1 MHFCLCYAVLLLF
14 ATAPLRLQTEDTIIS
29 DKNKTGQTEI
39 TQANIQI
46 KNVVSKQI
54 DHAVEN
60 GNGLKVIINNGH
72 ADLSFKQIKFP
83 HPEMEEILQCLVSD
97 SNVRNYLSFED
108 WASDFGYDE
117 DSRKAEKIYVESQ
130 KITSSFAKLVG
141 GVDKITMLEELLQEI
156 ENEDTPKPK
165 KMKM

>member
-1 MHFCLCYAVLLLF
+1 M
-14 ATAPLRLQTEDTIIS
+14 
-29 DKNKTGQTEI
+29 
-39 TQANIQI
+39 
-46 KNVVSKQI
+46 
-54 DHAVEN
+54 
-60 GNGLKVIINNGH
+60 KVIINKNH
-72 ADLSFKQIKFP
+72 ADLSLKQIKFP

-141 GVDKITMLEELLQEI
+141 GVDNITMLEELIQEI
-156 ENEDTPKPK
+156 ENEDNPKPK